1 MAVAI
6 TLRELAG
13 QLGLSLS
20 TVSKALNGRPDVG
33 SEVRARV
40 LETASEQGYV
50 ANPIARKLVLG
61 ENRTLGVFL
70 LNRLKVPLRDFFGFQ
85 YLDGILQEAH
95 DRGFDLHLFS
105 HSLDHTSETS
115 YLDLLRRKGLSGAVF
130 IGLFLD
136 DPFIR
141 EITLSTLPLAVLDT
155 LIKGERIGWI
165 TSDNRLGINLAMEHL
180 WALGH
185 RRFGFLSFSH
195 RSHAGNSRR
204 RAFKAFLEERNA
216 FEPEWMAEGTLDA
229 EGGERAAME
238 LLDRVSRP
246 TALVAASDFQAIGA
260 LRAARRLGLEVP
272 GDLSVTGFDDIQASA
287 FTNPGLTTVAQDTIA
302 LGREAAAWVLD
313 SLAGHSPPNR
323 RLIPPTL
330 VVRGSTSPQT

>member
-1 MAVAI
+1 MTI

-33 SEVRARV
+33 SEVRTRV
-40 LETASEQGYV
+40 LEAAAQQGYV

-85 YLDGILQEAH
+85 YLEGILQEAR

-105 HSLDHTSETS
+105 HSLDTAFETS
-115 YLDLLRRKGLSGAVF
+115 YLDLLRTKGLPGAVF

-141 EITLSTLPLAVLDT
+141 DITRSPLPLAVLDT
-155 LIKGERIGWI
+155 LIKGDRIGFI
-165 TSDNRLGINLAMEHL
+165 TSDNRLGIQLAMEHL

-195 RSHAGNSRR
+195 RSHAGNTRR
-204 RAFKAFLEERNA
+204 RAFKAFLEERNS
-216 FEPEWMAEGTLDA
+216 FEPEWVAEDTLDA

-238 LLDRVSRP
+238 LLDRGSRP

-260 LRAARRLGLEVP
+260 LRAAQRLGLNVP
-272 GDLSVTGFDDIQASA
+272 GDLSVTGFDDIQASG
-287 FTNPGLTTVAQDTIA
+287 FTSPALTTVAQDTAA
-302 LGREAAAWVLD
+302 LGRSAAAWVLD
-313 SLAGHSPPNR
+313 SLAGQAPWPNR
-323 RLIPPTL
+323 RMIAPTL
-330 VVRGSTSPQT
+330 VVRGSTGPSP